1 MQKSKIQKIKDKIL
15 LVGRQ
20 IKVSIKTRTQT
31 KKGKVL
37 FVIGLLVIGIL
48 VYFFWGM
55 PLPTKL
61 TSSQPAIST
70 KLFDRNGKL
79 IYEIFAQK
87 KRSPIP
93 LSDIP
98 QSIKDATIAVEDKD
112 FYRHGGFSIRG
123 ITRAAYNIFFKDKL
137 QGGSTLTQQLVK
149 TSLLTPERT
158 IRRKVRELVLSLSVE
173 LIYSKDEILEM
184 YLNRIPY
191 GSTAYGVEAASEL
204 YFGKN
209 VKDLS
214 LTESALLAGL
224 TAAPTAYSPFGAN
237 PQKAYD
243 RQKTVLRRMVED
255 KYITS
260 EEEQKALEEKIVFA
274 EFNPPMAIHFALWIK
289 EQLAEIYGDEVV
301 EKGGLRVTTT
311 LDLEIQE
318 ATEKAVAEEVGKL
331 AKQNVKNGV
340 AMVTRPGTGEILAM
354 VGSRDYNATDEDG
367 KVNVLFAKRQPGS
380 SIKPINYAMALRDKK
395 ITASSPLLD
404 VPTCFLVTGQESYCP
419 KNYDGTFRGIV
430 QTRFALGNSL
440 NIPAVRVLS
449 LNGIAPFVE
458 FAREMG
464 LTTLSDPKNYGLSLT
479 LGGGEVRPYDMA
491 TAFGVFANAG
501 VKKPLFAIQKVTDW
515 KDKVLFTHE
524 NSETDEVRILTPEV
538 TFLIS
543 HILYDNNARSAA
555 FGEHSYLNVSGHPEV
570 SVKTGTTNDRR
581 DNWTI
586 GYTPQILAVSWVGN
600 NDNSEMKGAVSGVSG
615 ASPIWNRV
623 IKKALDKSEDGAYDK
638 ANKGH
643 SWPQQPGG
651 VLGRNICA
659 DNGNLPA
666 DTQNPGCPLR
676 FEYFLEEKVGAG
688 ALIERKPV
696 GVDRTTGMMANTKTP
711 PELID
716 TADHTLLTD
725 PLNSLYC
732 MDCPNPM
739 ANSTVKYY
747 D

>member
-1 MQKSKIQKIKDKIL
+1 MTKVKARITQVKNKIQNWLQKKIRTRRGKFL
-15 LVGRQ
+15 LV
-20 IKVSIKTRTQT
+20 
-31 KKGKVL
+31 L
-37 FVIGLLVIGIL
+37 FLFFTGLFL
-48 VYFFWGM
+48 YFFWGI

-61 TSSQPAIST
+61 TSDQPAIST
-70 KLFDRNGKL
+70 KLFDRNNEL
-79 IYEIFAQK
+79 IYEIFTQK
-87 KRSPIP
+87 KRSPI
-93 LSDIP
+93 LLTDIP
-98 QSIKDATIAVEDKD
+98 KHMINATIAVEDKD
-112 FYRHGGFSIRG
+112 FYRHGGFSVRG

-158 IRRKVRELVLSLSVE
+158 IKRKVRELVLSLSVE
-173 LIYSKDEILEM
+173 IIYSKDEILEM

-204 YFGKN
+204 YYNKA

-214 LTESALLAGL
+214 LAESALLAGL
-224 TAAPTAYSPFGAN
+224 TAAPTSYSPFGAN

-255 KYITS
+255 NYITS
-260 EEEQKALEEKIVFA
+260 EEEEAALAEKIVFA
-274 EFNPPMAIHFALWIK
+274 QFTPPHATHFALWVK
-289 EQLAEIYGDEVV
+289 EQLAEIYGDEMV
-301 EKGGLRVTTT
+301 EQGGLRVTTT

-318 ATEKAVAEEVGKL
+318 TAEKAVTEEVGKL
-331 AKQNVKNGV
+331 TKQNVKNG
-340 AMVTRPGTGEILAM
+340 AALVTRPGTGEILAM

-367 KVNVLFAKRQPGS
+367 KVNIIFAKRQPGS
-380 SIKPINYAMALRDKK
+380 SIKPLNYAMAIRDKK

-419 KNYDGTFRGIV
+419 KNYDGTFKGIV

-458 FAREMG
+458 FARDMG
-464 LTTLSDPKNYGLSLT
+464 LTTFQDPKNYGLSLT

-501 VKKPLFAIQKVTDW
+501 IKKPLFAIQKVTDW
-515 KDKVLFTHE
+515 KGKVLFEHQNDE
-524 NSETDEVRILTPEV
+524 VDEVRVLSPEV

-543 HILYDNNARSAA
+543 HILYDNNARSMA
-555 FGEHSYLNVSGHPEV
+555 FGERSYLNVSGHPEV

-623 IKKALDKSEDGAYDK
+623 IKKALDKSEDSAYDK
-638 ANKGH
+638 KDKGH
-643 SWPQQPGG
+643 AWPKQPGG
-651 VLGRNICA
+651 VVGRNICA
-659 DNGNLPA
+659 DNGNLPTDPA
-666 DTQNPGCPLR
+666 NPGCPLR
-676 FEYFLEEKVGAG
+676 FEYFLEDKIGAG
-688 ALIERKPV
+688 VLIERKPV
-696 GVDRTTGMMANTKTP
+696 GVDRTTGVMANSKTL
-711 PELID
+711 PENIE
-716 TADHTLLTD
+716 TADHTILTD

-739 ANSTVKYY
+739 ANSTVKYF
-747 D
+747 DP